1 MKNTNKNEWFETVF
15 LPSFDSKMN
24 NPKYPNR
31 VILSEKQ
38 ADICLRYMKSR
49 ECCDTYGRYFSVYNY
64 DVGTRHY
71 CMWFAGKYTFL
82 EMNDDSLL
90 IWFIRDDKTN
100 EEFGTFETE
109 NELNKFIDD
118 HLDEETLT
126 FTGFEHVKKWTTGRR
141 RKTEA
146 ELNK

>member
-1 MKNTNKNEWFETVF
+1 MKRNKWFEDTF
-15 LPSFDSKMN
+15 LPSFDRQMN

-38 ADICLRYMKSR
+38 ADICFRYMNSKQCR
-49 ECCDTYGRYFSVYNY
+49 DTYNRYFTQYTY

-82 EMNDDSLL
+82 SMHDESLL
-90 IWFIRDDKTN
+90 IWFIRDEETN
-100 EEFGTFETE
+100 KEFGTFETE
-109 NELNKFIDD
+109 NELNKFFDD
-118 HLDEETLT
+118 NLDEDTLK
-126 FTGFEHVKKWTTGRR
+126 FKGFEYVNKWTTGRR

-146 ELNK
+146 ELIK